1 LLAIVI
7 MAAGKGKRMES
18 EIPKVLHLL
27 AGRPFIDYVLDAASV
42 LSAITTVVVIGHK
55 REQVQ
60 DHLEGRGVQFAVQ
73 DPPLGTGHAVLQAEP
88 LLAGFVGGIVV
99 LSGDV
104 PLIQRKTLARLVE
117 THQQSRNAATV
128 LTTIAENPTGY
139 GRIVRDEAGVFK
151 GIVEEREASAA
162 IRQVTEVNSGV
173 YVFDSAQLFDYL
185 KQVRPDNRKG
195 EYYLTDLIEI
205 MIKAGRHVEAHSLAA
220 FWEVRGINTKQELR
234 DAEREYQAMTQGAK
248 NY

>member
-1 LLAIVI
+1 MLAVIV

-42 LSAITTVVVIGHK
+42 LCADATVAVIGHK
-55 REQVQ
+55 REQVRS
-60 DHLEGRGVQFAVQ
+60 HLEGRGVQFVVQ

-88 LLAGFVGGIVV
+88 LLAGFVGDIVV

-104 PLIQRKTLARLVE
+104 PLIQRTTLAQLVE
-117 THQQSRNAATV
+117 IHRQRRNATTV
-128 LTTIAENPTGY
+128 LTTVAENPAGY
-139 GRIVRDEAGVFK
+139 GRIVRDEKGVFSA
-151 GIVEEREASAA
+151 IVEEREASAEV
-162 IRQVTEVNSGV
+162 RQVKEINSGI
-173 YVFDSAQLFDYL
+173 YVFDSTEFFDYL
-185 KQVRPDNRKG
+185 KQIQPDNRKG

-205 MIKAGRHVEAHSLAA
+205 MVKAGKRVEAYPVAD
-220 FWEVRGINTKQELR
+220 FWEVRGINTKQEVKE
-234 DAEREYQAMTQGAK
+234 AEREYQALTQRPK

>member
-1 LLAIVI
+1 MLAVII

-42 LSAITTVVVIGHK
+42 LHADMTVAIIGHK
-55 REQVQ
+55 REQVR
-60 DHLEGRGVQFAVQ
+60 DHLDGRGVQFVVQ

-88 LLAGFVGGIVV
+88 VLAGFVGDIVV

-104 PLIQRKTLARLVE
+104 PLIQRKTLARLIE
-117 THQQSRNAATV
+117 IHQQRRNAATV

-139 GRIVRDEAGVFK
+139 GRIVRDEAGAFK

-162 IRQVTEVNSGV
+162 IRQITEVNSGV
-173 YVFDSAQLFDYL
+173 YVFDSTQLFDYL

-205 MIKAGRHVEAHSLAA
+205 MIRSGRHVEAHSLAD

-234 DAEREYQAMTQGAK
+234 DAEREYQAMAQGSK

>member
-1 LLAIVI
+1 

-42 LSAITTVVVIGHK
+42 LHADMTVAIIGHK
-55 REQVQ
+55 REQVR
-60 DHLEGRGVQFAVQ
+60 DHLDGRGVQFVVQ

-88 LLAGFVGGIVV
+88 VLAGFVGDIVV

-104 PLIQRKTLARLVE
+104 PLIQRKTLARLIE
-117 THQQSRNAATV
+117 IHQQRRNAATV

-139 GRIVRDEAGVFK
+139 GRIVRDEAGAFK

-162 IRQVTEVNSGV
+162 IRQITEVNSGV
-173 YVFDSAQLFDYL
+173 YVFDSTQLFDYL

-205 MIKAGRHVEAHSLAA
+205 MIRSGRHVEAHSLAD

-234 DAEREYQAMTQGAK
+234 DAEREYQAMAQGSK

>member
-1 LLAIVI
+1 MTVAI
-7 MAAGKGKRMES
+7 
-18 EIPKVLHLL
+18 
-27 AGRPFIDYVLDAASV
+27 
-42 LSAITTVVVIGHK
+42 IGHK
-55 REQVQ
+55 REQVR
-60 DHLEGRGVQFAVQ
+60 DHLDGRGVQFVVQ

-88 LLAGFVGGIVV
+88 VLAGFVGDIVV

-104 PLIQRKTLARLVE
+104 PLIQRKTLARLIE
-117 THQQSRNAATV
+117 IHQQRRNAATV

-139 GRIVRDEAGVFK
+139 GRIVRDEAGAFK

-162 IRQVTEVNSGV
+162 IRQITEVNSGV
-173 YVFDSAQLFDYL
+173 YVFDSTQLFDYL

-205 MIKAGRHVEAHSLAA
+205 MIRSGRHVEAHSLAD

-234 DAEREYQAMTQGAK
+234 DAEREYQAMAQGSK